1 MVDIV
6 SPFQEQSNEYS
17 STFTQQGNHTTFRDH
32 HYSIIRPDFTLQ
44 SSTTLGLTQTQPT
57 YQPPPPIKISVTSD
71 RYDYSQV
78 TNPHRKPATTTP
90 EDYSTLQHSLSQ
102 TQPVNHYNK
111 LNHAVDQE
119 VVSANDMY
127 SSIELHQSPQ
137 YKTLMTS
144 TEVEEDYNNPTKI
157 TNNTPKTGGGEYSE
171 LRSHDYLLLSSAT
184 TKPKASPSHPV
195 NRKIPICPSPH
206 YEQDPN
212 YVPIKTAH

>member
-1 MVDIV
+1 MVDTI

-17 STFTQQGNHTTFRDH
+17 STFSQQGNHTTFRNH

-44 SSTTLGLTQTQPT
+44 SNTTPPLTQTQPT
-57 YQPPPPIKISVTSD
+57 YQPPPIKMSVTSD

-78 TNPHRKPATTTP
+78 TNPHHKPATTP

-119 VVSANDMY
+119 VVSTNDMY
-127 SSIELHQSPQ
+127 SSIELHQNPQ
-137 YKTLMTS
+137 YKTLMRS

-157 TNNTPKTGGGEYSE
+157 TDNTSKMGGGEYSE
-171 LRSHDYLLLSSAT
+171 FRSPDYLLLSSAT
-184 TKPKASPSHPV
+184 TEPKASPSHPV
-195 NRKIPICPSPH
+195 NHNIPIRPSPH
-206 YEQDPN
+206 YERDPN
-212 YVPIKTAH
+212 YIPIKTVY